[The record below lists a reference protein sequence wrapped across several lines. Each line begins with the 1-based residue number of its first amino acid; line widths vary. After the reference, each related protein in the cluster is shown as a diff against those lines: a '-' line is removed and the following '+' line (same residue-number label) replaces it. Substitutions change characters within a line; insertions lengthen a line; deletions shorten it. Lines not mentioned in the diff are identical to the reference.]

1 MWTGVASGDVDA
13 TASAW
18 LPLTHADYWNKY
30 KDKVE
35 DLGPN
40 MTGVRTGLVVPAY
53 VDISSIEDLNK

>member
-1 MWTGVASGDVDA
+1 MDA